1 VSQVAKGVEQ
11 LSMEDKIGTNKIVD
25 NKLMIANTT
34 STTPLPKIATE
45 CTSPQNA
52 IITPTGE
59 VDKTTDDGKAQAEN
73 NPASTTSSS
82 ASFQILLDGNT
93 TGPATTTATTPPQN
107 AEDAEFSGLQTS
119 GTNEGKKNKWKKMLR
134 KEEIGDNT
142 LTTQTVNLGAPRK
155 RNMLEED
162 EEDRLH
168 GTKRFF
174 QVPTLEECLGKDNLQ
189 RRREEEAEAFIRG
202 VCANGGGITDY
213 VSVEEIGSN
222 VGGEG
227 NKIST
232 DVIGKEKMQVGTAT
246 VQQMEEVEKM
256 EATGPG
262 AAGTLSGADD
272 GAWQEPC

>member
-134 KEEIGDNT
+134 KEETGDNT
-142 LTTQTVNLGAPRK
+142 LTTQTLNLGAPRK

>member
-1 VSQVAKGVEQ
+1 
-11 LSMEDKIGTNKIVD
+11 
-25 NKLMIANTT
+25 
-34 STTPLPKIATE
+34 
-45 CTSPQNA
+45 
-52 IITPTGE
+52 
-59 VDKTTDDGKAQAEN
+59 
-73 NPASTTSSS
+73 
-82 ASFQILLDGNT
+82 
-93 TGPATTTATTPPQN
+93 
-107 AEDAEFSGLQTS
+107 
-119 GTNEGKKNKWKKMLR
+119 MLR

-222 VGGEG
+222 VGGDG

-232 DVIGKEKMQVGTAT
+232 DVIGKEKMQVGTLSWGSRWRRWKKWKRPVLGLPAHCRALMMAPGRNH
-246 VQQMEEVEKM
+246 VNPRMEL
-256 EATGPG
+256 PRF
-262 AAGTLSGADD
+262 GTISDSSRTD
-272 GAWQEPC
+272 PSRTEIWS

>member
-1 VSQVAKGVEQ
+1 
-11 LSMEDKIGTNKIVD
+11 
-25 NKLMIANTT
+25 
-34 STTPLPKIATE
+34 
-45 CTSPQNA
+45 
-52 IITPTGE
+52 
-59 VDKTTDDGKAQAEN
+59 
-73 NPASTTSSS
+73 
-82 ASFQILLDGNT
+82 
-93 TGPATTTATTPPQN
+93 
-107 AEDAEFSGLQTS
+107 
-119 GTNEGKKNKWKKMLR
+119 
-134 KEEIGDNT
+134 
-142 LTTQTVNLGAPRK
+142 
-155 RNMLEED
+155 MLEED